1 MPGPCQALSK
11 AGLFSGVAPG
21 QIRHDIEAQC
31 VRGPD
36 MLSLTH
42 CHPRHPA
49 QQCFWY
55 IPAGL
60 SLTVRH
66 PRIGSSAGN
75 GGGTKWAVAEMKGHR
90 TGTSVGF
97 AHAGAGVLASMQ
109 ALHLRPVYRA

>member
-1 MPGPCQALSK
+1 
-11 AGLFSGVAPG
+11 
-21 QIRHDIEAQC
+21 
-31 VRGPD
+31 

-60 SLTVRH
+60 SLTMRH

-90 TGTSVGF
+90 TGTEDVAIDRPPSLVYSLARSVLL
-97 AHAGAGVLASMQ
+97 AIPPRYERPHAG
-109 ALHLRPVYRA
+109 HPH